1 MDEFDVAVVI
11 FCRAQGVDEWDAE
24 NRAEAAVA
32 AKLRDTDLVGLR
44 LPGQMTKSVA
54 VVPLGQAVAAGYLKA
69 SPSAKPYNMAGFSE
83 PRKGVES

>member
-69 SPSAKPYNMAGFSE
+69 SPSAKPYKMAGFSE